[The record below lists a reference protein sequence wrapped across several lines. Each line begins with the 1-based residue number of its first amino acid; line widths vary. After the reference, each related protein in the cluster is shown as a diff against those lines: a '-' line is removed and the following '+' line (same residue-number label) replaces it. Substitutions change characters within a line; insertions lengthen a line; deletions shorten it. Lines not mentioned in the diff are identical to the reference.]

1 MERPRHGE
9 ISCEREGCKNKAY
22 WELLE
27 ENSPLT
33 FVCGTHSRKKE
44 RLALAKVPTK
54 ERREKLE
61 GAFASHK
68 KTIRRAAR
76 KNREGEQ
83 RGNLGLFRMRM
94 MKEVPLQE
102 GWLNVFPNF
111 RHQNRRDGFGCAS
124 LSPMS
129 LGPVEHVHPALP
141 PAKNIENFYQG
152 SKVFQQEVD
161 KDGNPTALFYENR
174 ERLFSDEVPHRHKY
188 KGTGKNK
195 NIPLYFLWMKE
206 NGEEERLGYIESRQT
221 YCNFFERLASQT
233 DDFKELCRLQDR
245 GVNLMFCGY
254 DAYDIKPQTIEEAYL
269 DPSVPFGHE
278 RVIYAMLAFRDTP
291 EKYPWRQHKTL
302 EF

>member
-9 ISCEREGCKNKAY
+9 ISCEKEGCKNKAY

-27 ENSPLT
+27 ENSSLA
-33 FVCGTHSRKKE
+33 FVCGVHSRKKE
-44 RLALAKVPTK
+44 RVALEKVPQK
-54 ERREKLE
+54 ERKEKLE
-61 GAFASHK
+61 ETLSSHR
-68 KTIRRAAR
+68 KTVRRAAR
-76 KNREGEQ
+76 KNKG

-111 RHQNRRDGFGCAS
+111 RHQNRRDGLGCMS

-129 LGPVEHVHPALP
+129 LGPVEHVHPELP

-152 SKVFQQEVD
+152 SKVFSEEVD
-161 KDGNPTALFYENR
+161 KEKNPTALFYENR

-195 NIPLYFLWMKE
+195 NIPLYFLWTNV
-206 NGEEERLGYIESRQT
+206 NGEEERLGYVESRQT
-221 YCNFFERLASQT
+221 YCNFFERLAAET
-233 DDFKELCRLQDR
+233 EDFKELCHLQDS

-254 DAYDIKPQTIEEAYL
+254 DAHDIKSQTLEEAYL

-278 RVIYAMLAFRDTP
+278 RVLYTMLALRDTP
-291 EKYPWRQHKTL
+291 EEYPWRKHKTL